1 MAYRCVATSVA
12 GFVQQ
17 LTVGYVTH
25 GYWFYVT
32 GLVPDH
38 KDPAEVDRKLI
49 AQYGL
54 DVSKWT
60 RARQKQTG
68 QASVQYLRYDRFF
81 VIVATHGT
89 HSFFTAEG
97 KQIHDFRKRP
107 LHFMGYAI
115 GCRKGR
121 DGKWHASVRIEREVF
136 REMKQRFAAIA
147 PHRSA
152 EDLCDEFRRI
162 DFEPYAPVR
171 DQIRILLRAANRR
184 RQVASLE
191 LVPQHVLRLRRSVA
205 RPFG

>member
-17 LTVGYVTH
+17 LTVGYVAH

-32 GLVPDH
+32 GRVPDH
-38 KDPAEVDRKLI
+38 KDPAEVDQKLI

-68 QASVQYLRYDRFF
+68 RASVQYLRFEHSF
-81 VIVATHGT
+81 VLVATHGQ
-89 HSFFTAEG
+89 HPFFAAEA
-97 KQIHDFRKRP
+97 KQIRDLRRQP
-107 LHFMGYAI
+107 LYFMGYAI

-121 DGKWHASVRIEREVF
+121 DGNWHDSVRIERELF
-136 REMKQRFAAIA
+136 RGMKQRFATIA
-147 PHRSA
+147 VHRSV
-152 EDLCDEFRRI
+152 EEWREEFRRLG
-162 DFEPYAPVR
+162 FEPYAPVR
-171 DQIRILLRAANRR
+171 DQLRILLRAVNRR